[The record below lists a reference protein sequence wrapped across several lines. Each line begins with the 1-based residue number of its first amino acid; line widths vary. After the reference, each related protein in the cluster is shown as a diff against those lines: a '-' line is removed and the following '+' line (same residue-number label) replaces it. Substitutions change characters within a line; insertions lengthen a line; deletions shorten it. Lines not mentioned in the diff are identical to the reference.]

1 MADKNIRLAARD
13 AKNER
18 TVVEANGI
26 KIGGKKI
33 VIIAG
38 PCAVESEQQIIETAL
53 AVKKCGADMLR
64 GGAYKPRTSP
74 YSFQGLGEAALKM
87 LQKAKD
93 ASGLPIVTEVMDTK
107 DIELVEKY
115 ADVLQIGARNMQNF
129 ALLKCAGK
137 SKKPVLLKRGMSAT
151 LSELLSSAEYLLAGG
166 NENVILCERG
176 IRTFESAYRNVLDL
190 NAVAMLHELTHL
202 PVIADPSHATGKKEL
217 VAPLSLAAIA
227 ASADGVMVE
236 VHCSPESALSDA
248 EQSLDAEE
256 FRQLASDVK
265 KIAIAVNRE

>member
-1 MADKNIRLAARD
+1 MADKNIKLAARD

-33 VIIAG
+33 VMIAG

-64 GGAYKPRTSP
+64 GGAFKPRTSP

-107 DIELVEKY
+107 DVELVEKY

-129 ALLKCAGK
+129 ALLKRAGK

-151 LSELLSSAEYLLAGG
+151 LSELLSSAEYLLAEG
-166 NENVILCERG
+166 NGNVILCERG

-190 NAVAMLHELTHL
+190 NAVAMLHGLTHL
-202 PVIADPSHATGKKEL
+202 PVIADPSHATGKRSL
-217 VAPLSLAAIA
+217 VAPLSLAAV
-227 ASADGVMVE
+227 ASGADGLMIE
-236 VHCSPESALSDA
+236 VHCAPENALSDA
-248 EQSLDAEE
+248 EQSLDAGE
-256 FRQLASDVK
+256 FAQLANDAR
-265 KIAIAVNRE
+265 KIAKAIGRE